1 MKAAGY
7 AAAVVAAREIGYPV
21 VVTPDGGG
29 SPRFV
34 VTEEGGLRNAV
45 SRALIAASNGCV
57 DVRSTEDSRR

>member
-1 MKAAGY
+1 VKAAGY
-7 AAAVVAAREIGYPV
+7 PAAVVAAREIGYPV

-34 VTEEGGLRNAV
+34 VSDESDLRNAV
-45 SRALIAASNGCV
+45 GRALIAASNGCV